1 MGRKMLIVGLGNPG
15 REYEKTR
22 HNAGFIAMDFF
33 ANKKAIGY
41 VEKFGGLFNKIRV
54 GDNEV
59 FLLKPLTYMNN
70 SGQSVIQ
77 VVNFYKINPSDVVVM
92 HDDMD
97 IPVGDVRYKTK
108 GSAGGHNGIKSI
120 IQHLGTQE
128 FKRVKIG
135 VSKPVEMNVVDYV
148 LGKFSK
154 EDRKLIDNVIETNVY
169 RFLDLYTQNSE
180 KDAFDKVI
188 SKLANDIK

>member
-1 MGRKMLIVGLGNPG
+1 MLIVGLGNPG
-15 REYEKTR
+15 KEYEKTR

-33 ANKKAIGY
+33 ANKKAVGY
-41 VEKFGGLFNKIRV
+41 SEKFGGLFNKIRV

-59 FLLKPLTYMNN
+59 FILKPLTYMNN

-77 VVNFYKINPSDVVVM
+77 VVNFYKILPSDVVVM

-97 IPVGDVRYKTK
+97 IPVGEVKYRTK
-108 GSAGGHNGIKSI
+108 GSAGGHNGLKSI
-120 IQHLGTQE
+120 IAHLGTQE

-135 VSKPVEMNVVDYV
+135 VSKPSEMTVIDHV

-154 EDRKLIDNVIETNVY
+154 EERKLIDDAVETNVY
-169 RFLDLYTQNSE
+169 RFLDLYTQSNE

-188 SKLANDIK
+188 SKIANGVK

>member
-1 MGRKMLIVGLGNPG
+1 MLIVGLGNPG
-15 REYEKTR
+15 REYENTR

-77 VVNFYKINPSDVVVM
+77 VVNFYKINPADVVVM

-135 VSKPVEMNVVDYV
+135 VSKPVEMTVVDYV

-169 RFLDLYTQNSE
+169 RFLDLYTQNKE

>member
-15 REYEKTR
+15 KEYEKTR

-33 ANKKAIGY
+33 ANKKAVGY
-41 VEKFGGLFNKIRV
+41 SEKFGGLFNKIRV

-59 FLLKPLTYMNN
+59 FILKPLTYMNN

-77 VVNFYKINPSDVVVM
+77 VVNFYKILPSDVVVM

-97 IPVGDVRYKTK
+97 IPVGEVKYRTK
-108 GSAGGHNGIKSI
+108 GSAGGHNGLKSI
-120 IQHLGTQE
+120 IAHLGTQE

-135 VSKPVEMNVVDYV
+135 VSKPSEMTVIDHV

-154 EDRKLIDNVIETNVY
+154 EERKLIDDAVETNVY
-169 RFLDLYTQNSE
+169 RFLDLYTQSNE

-188 SKLANDIK
+188 SKIANGVK

>member
-1 MGRKMLIVGLGNPG
+1 MLIVGLGNPG

-77 VVNFYKINPSDVVVM
+77 VVNFYKINPADVVVM

-135 VSKPVEMNVVDYV
+135 VSKPVEMTVVDYV

-169 RFLDLYTQNSE
+169 RFLDLYTQNKE

>member
-1 MGRKMLIVGLGNPG
+1 MKLFVGLGNPG
-15 REYEKTR
+15 LKYERTR
-22 HNAGFIAMDFF
+22 HNAGFIALDFF
-33 ANKKAIGY
+33 MNKKAVGFN
-41 VEKFGGLFNKIRV
+41 EKFGGYFNKLRIN
-54 GDNEV
+54 DNEV
-59 FLLKPLTYMNN
+59 FVLKPLTYMNN

-97 IPVGDVRYKTK
+97 IPVGEVRYKTK

-135 VSKPVEMNVVDYV
+135 ISKPDQMTVIDYV

-154 EDRKLIDNVIETNVY
+154 EDRKLIDNVVETNVY
-169 RFLDLYTQNSE
+169 RFLDLFTQSSE

>member
-22 HNAGFIAMDFF
+22 HNAGFMAVDFF
-33 ANKKAIGY
+33 MNKKAVGFT
-41 VEKFGGLFNKIRV
+41 EKFGGLFNKLRV
-54 GDNEV
+54 NDNDV
-59 FLLKPLTYMNN
+59 FILKPLTYMNN

-77 VVNFYKINPSDVVVM
+77 VVNFYKIHPSDVVVI

-97 IPVGDVRYKTK
+97 IPVGEVKYKTK
-108 GSAGGHNGIKSI
+108 GSAGGHNGLKSI
-120 IQHLGTQE
+120 IAHLGTQD

-135 VSKPVEMNVVDYV
+135 VSKPDEMTVIDHV

-154 EDRKLIDNVIETNVY
+154 EDRRLIDNVIETNVY
-169 RFLDLYTQNSE
+169 RFLDLYIQNSE

>member
-54 GDNEV
+54 GDNDV

-77 VVNFYKINPSDVVVM
+77 AVNFYKINPADIVVM

-135 VSKPVEMNVVDYV
+135 VSKPIEMTVVDYV

-169 RFLDLYTQNSE
+169 RFLDLYTQNKE

>member
-1 MGRKMLIVGLGNPG
+1 
-15 REYEKTR
+15 
-22 HNAGFIAMDFF
+22 
-33 ANKKAIGY
+33 
-41 VEKFGGLFNKIRV
+41 
-54 GDNEV
+54 
-59 FLLKPLTYMNN
+59 
-70 SGQSVIQ
+70 
-77 VVNFYKINPSDVVVM
+77 M

-97 IPVGDVRYKTK
+97 IPVGDVKYKTK

-135 VSKPVEMNVVDYV
+135 VSKPVEMTVVDYV

>member
-22 HNAGFIAMDFF
+22 HNAGFIAMDYF
-33 ANKKAIGY
+33 AYKKGIGF
-41 VEKFGGLFNKIRV
+41 VEKHGGLFNKIRV

-97 IPVGDVRYKTK
+97 IPAGEVKYKTK

-120 IQHLGTQE
+120 IAHLGTQE

-135 VSKPVEMNVVDYV
+135 VSKPDEITVIDHV

-154 EDRKLIDNVIETNVY
+154 EERKLIDNVIETNVY
-169 RFLDLYTQNSE
+169 RFLDQYTQSNE

>member
-33 ANKKAIGY
+33 ANKKAVGY

-77 VVNFYKINPSDVVVM
+77 VVNFYKINPADVVVM

-135 VSKPVEMNVVDYV
+135 VSKPVEMTVVDYV

-169 RFLDLYTQNSE
+169 RFLDLYTQSNE

>member
-15 REYEKTR
+15 KEYEKTR
-22 HNAGFIAMDFF
+22 HNAGFIALDFF
-33 ANKKAIGY
+33 MNKKAVGFN
-41 VEKFGGLFNKIRV
+41 EKFGGYFNKLRIN
-54 GDNEV
+54 DNEV
-59 FLLKPLTYMNN
+59 FVLKPLTYMNN

-97 IPVGDVRYKTK
+97 IPVGEVRYKTK

-135 VSKPVEMNVVDYV
+135 ISKPDQMTVIDYV

-154 EDRKLIDNVIETNVY
+154 EDRKLIDNVVETNVY
-169 RFLDLYTQNSE
+169 RFLDLFTQSSE

>member
-77 VVNFYKINPSDVVVM
+77 VVNFYKINPADVVVM

-135 VSKPVEMNVVDYV
+135 VSKPVEMTVVDYV

-169 RFLDLYTQNSE
+169 KFLDLYTQNSE

>member
-1 MGRKMLIVGLGNPG
+1 MLIVGLGNPG

-33 ANKKAIGY
+33 ANKKAVGY

-77 VVNFYKINPSDVVVM
+77 VVNFYKINPADVVVM

-135 VSKPVEMNVVDYV
+135 VSKPVEMTVVDYV

-169 RFLDLYTQNSE
+169 RFLDLYTQNKE

>member
-135 VSKPVEMNVVDYV
+135 VSKPVEMIVVDYV

>member
-33 ANKKAIGY
+33 ANKKAVGY

-77 VVNFYKINPSDVVVM
+77 VVNFYKINPADVVVM

-135 VSKPVEMNVVDYV
+135 VSKPVEMTVVDYV

-169 RFLDLYTQNSE
+169 RFLDLYTQNKE

>member
-1 MGRKMLIVGLGNPG
+1 MLIVGLGNPG
-15 REYEKTR
+15 KEYEKTR

-33 ANKKAIGY
+33 ANKKAVGY
-41 VEKFGGLFNKIRV
+41 SEKFGGLFNKIRV

-59 FLLKPLTYMNN
+59 FILKPLTYMNN

-77 VVNFYKINPSDVVVM
+77 VVNFYKISPSDVVVM

-97 IPVGDVRYKTK
+97 IPVGEVKYRTK
-108 GSAGGHNGIKSI
+108 GSAGGHNGLKSI
-120 IQHLGTQE
+120 IAHLGTQE

-135 VSKPVEMNVVDYV
+135 VSKPSEMTVIDHV

-154 EDRKLIDNVIETNVY
+154 EERKLIDDAVETNVY
-169 RFLDLYTQNSE
+169 RFLDLYTQSNE

-188 SKLANDIK
+188 SKIANGVK

>member
-15 REYEKTR
+15 KEYEKTR
-22 HNAGFIAMDFF
+22 HNAGFIALDFF
-33 ANKKAIGY
+33 MNKKAVGFN
-41 VEKFGGLFNKIRV
+41 EKFGGYFNKFRIN
-54 GDNEV
+54 DNEV
-59 FLLKPLTYMNN
+59 FVLKPLTYMNN

-97 IPVGDVRYKTK
+97 IPVGEVRYKTK

-135 VSKPVEMNVVDYV
+135 ISKPDQMTVIDYV

-154 EDRKLIDNVIETNVY
+154 EDRKLIDNVVETNVY
-169 RFLDLYTQNSE
+169 RFLDLFTQSSE

>member
-1 MGRKMLIVGLGNPG
+1 MLIVGLGNPG
-15 REYEKTR
+15 KEYEKTR
-22 HNAGFIAMDFF
+22 HNAGFIALDFF
-33 ANKKAIGY
+33 MNKKAVGFN
-41 VEKFGGLFNKIRV
+41 EKFGGYFNKLRIN
-54 GDNEV
+54 DNEV
-59 FLLKPLTYMNN
+59 FVLKPLTYMNN

-97 IPVGDVRYKTK
+97 IPVGEVRYKTK

-135 VSKPVEMNVVDYV
+135 ISKPDQMTVIDYV

-154 EDRKLIDNVIETNVY
+154 EDRKLIDNVVETNVY
-169 RFLDLYTQNSE
+169 RFLDLFTQSSE

>member
-15 REYEKTR
+15 KEYEKTR
-22 HNAGFIAMDFF
+22 HNAGFIALDFF
-33 ANKKAIGY
+33 ANRKMIGY
-41 VEKFGGLFNKIRV
+41 TEKFGGLFNKLRV

-59 FLLKPLTYMNN
+59 FILKPLTYMNN

-77 VVNFYKINPSDVVVM
+77 VVNFFKINPSDVVVI

-97 IPVGDVRYKTK
+97 IPVGDVKYRTK
-108 GSAGGHNGIKSI
+108 GSAGGHNGLKSI
-120 IQHLGTQE
+120 IAHLGTQE

-135 VSKPVEMNVVDYV
+135 VSKPDEITVIDHV

-154 EDRKLIDNVIETNVY
+154 EDRKLIDNAIETNVY
-169 RFLDLYTQNSE
+169 RFLDAYTQSNE

>member
-1 MGRKMLIVGLGNPG
+1 MGRKVLIVGLGNPG
-15 REYEKTR
+15 KEYEKTR
-22 HNAGFIAMDFF
+22 HNAGFMAVDFF
-33 ANKKAIGY
+33 ANKKMFGFN
-41 VEKFGGLFNKIRV
+41 EKFGGLIAKLKIA
-54 GDNEV
+54 DNDIYV
-59 FLLKPLTYMNN
+59 LKPLTYMNL

-77 VVNFYKINPSDVVVM
+77 VVNFYKIDKNDVVII
-92 HDDMD
+92 HDDLD
-97 IPVGDVRYKTK
+97 LPVGEVKYKTK
-108 GSAGGHNGIKSI
+108 GGSGGHNGLKSI

-135 VSKPVEMNVVDYV
+135 VSKPTDVTVIDYV

-154 EDRKLIDNVIETNVY
+154 EDKALIDNVIETNVY
-169 RFLDLYTQNSE
+169 KFLDLYTKSNE

>member
-77 VVNFYKINPSDVVVM
+77 VVNFYKINPADVVVM

-135 VSKPVEMNVVDYV
+135 VSKPVEMTVVDYV

>member
-77 VVNFYKINPSDVVVM
+77 VVNFYKINPADVVVM

-135 VSKPVEMNVVDYV
+135 VSKPVEMTVVDYV

-169 RFLDLYTQNSE
+169 RFLDLYTQNKE

>member
-15 REYEKTR
+15 KEYEKTR

-33 ANKKAIGY
+33 ANKKAVGY
-41 VEKFGGLFNKIRV
+41 SEKFGGLFNKIRV

-59 FLLKPLTYMNN
+59 FILKPLTYMNN

-77 VVNFYKINPSDVVVM
+77 VVNFYKISPSDVVVM

-97 IPVGDVRYKTK
+97 IPVGEVKYRTK
-108 GSAGGHNGIKSI
+108 GSAGGHNGLKSI
-120 IQHLGTQE
+120 IAHLGTQE

-135 VSKPVEMNVVDYV
+135 VSKPSEMTVIDHV

-154 EDRKLIDNVIETNVY
+154 EERKLIDDAVETNVY
-169 RFLDLYTQNSE
+169 RFLDLYTQSNE

-188 SKLANDIK
+188 SKIANGVK